1 MKIFIHKNI
10 TRLLFKNLIME
21 KFVECLLNLFDPPSP
36 MEKRMERRWQ
46 IRLRKIQNEMKEK
59 K

>member
-1 MKIFIHKNI
+1 
-10 TRLLFKNLIME
+10 ME
-21 KFVECLLNLFDPPSP
+21 KFVECLLNIFDPPSP

-59 K
+59 KYVKNRKR